1 MVWPF
6 SSEKIQ
12 TKDDFR
18 IPKDLDEL
26 LKQEEST
33 LSEREFKSNLKQL
46 SELTNH
52 RPLDPSPTLAPKDDS
67 NAEKQSDLQS
77 SEPKGKIVTAKTALF
92 ENSPLLHDSRQDPKP
107 LTQEQLKNAR
117 ELSQYKRE
125 NPLHASVLVNCA
137 DLQLAFLNCLTEGK
151 FAERMRGCNV
161 KNNFYQSCL
170 NKQSMI
176 FKFFDYNSMTS
187 IKEFEE
193 IKYVADS
200 LFTKYYQCYD
210 DLFEEEK
217 NEKFAK
223 ELRAKREEFHCRFGK

>member
-6 SSEKIQ
+6 TSKKIQ
-12 TKDDFR
+12 TRDEFR
-18 IPKDLDEL
+18 IPNDLDEL
-26 LKQEEST
+26 LKQEEPT
-33 LSEREFKSNLKQL
+33 LSEREFKSNLKHL

-52 RPLDPSPTLAPKDDS
+52 RPIDPNPTLVPKDS
-67 NAEKQSDLQS
+67 TAEEQSEILP
-77 SEPKGKIVTAKTALF
+77 SEPKDKIFTVKTALF
-92 ENSPLLHDSRQDPKP
+92 ENGPLLPDSRQDAKP

-137 DLQLAFLNCLTEGK
+137 ELQLAFLNCLTDGK

-170 NKQSMI
+170 TKQSMI

-187 IKEFEE
+187 IREFEE

-217 NEKFAK
+217 NEKFTK
-223 ELRAKREEFHCRFGK
+223 ELRAKREEFHSKFGK